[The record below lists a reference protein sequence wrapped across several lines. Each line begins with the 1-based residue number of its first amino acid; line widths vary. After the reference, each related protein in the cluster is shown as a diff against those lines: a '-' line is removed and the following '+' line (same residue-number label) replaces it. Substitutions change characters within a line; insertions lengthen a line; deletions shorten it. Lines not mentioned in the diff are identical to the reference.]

1 MPGRDSSMI
10 KCSQE
15 QEGAFKD
22 EGNDKL
28 KRWLNYGKKK
38 DCHGLAL
45 Q

>member
-22 EGNDKL
+22 EGMTNC
-28 KRWLNYGKKK
+28 RG
-38 DCHGLAL
+38 G
-45 Q
+45 